1 LLLTATE
8 ERMPE
13 DSERIVE
20 QARQDRMEGRLRE
33 ALEGYERAAALARAA
48 NDMRQLAHAQRHA
61 GDLHRELGQSRAAEA
76 AASEAVAVYRQHDG
90 DASLDLANAL
100 RVLALAHEAL
110 GQSPAAAASWRE
122 ARSLYMA
129 VGVLPGVHECDQH
142 IAQRGLA

>member
-1 LLLTATE
+1 
-8 ERMPE
+8 MPE

-48 NDMRQLAHAQRHA
+48 NDMGQLAHAQRHA

>member
-48 NDMRQLAHAQRHA
+48 NDMGQLAHAQRHA

-142 IAQRGLA
+142 MAQLGSA